1 MSPGIHVRRIGHAD
15 GPDGPSNSNFAEKPF
30 HLKEYMPD
38 SMDFYM
44 WTPKLSGKYVCCPWF
59 YIWRPKLEIMLAIHN
74 FPKKDFEPCNNPLK
88 NLIVYEFLRMSP

>member
-1 MSPGIHVRRIGHAD
+1 MKLVMSPGIHVRRIGHAD

-44 WTPKLSGKYVCCPWF
+44 
-59 YIWRPKLEIMLAIHN
+59 
-74 FPKKDFEPCNNPLK
+74 
-88 NLIVYEFLRMSP
+88 